1 VTTTP
6 ENNGPTDRT
15 PHPDPAPATTAG
27 PDPEAEAA
35 TAEEVAVEE
44 PVATEESAT
53 GPDAATADADAP
65 APLSATTAVPRSGG
79 ALSAETFSLVAL
91 FLLILTMLS
100 GRLVEL
106 FATVSS
112 IGDQPVAVDQ
122 VAQLNTQI
130 MTTGAMAV
138 ITVLFAVLSL
148 VLGGAGTRAW
158 ARWTAS
164 ATLIT
169 GLLFVAVA
177 VATYVM
183 VPTGVEQPPMM
194 PMG

>member
-1 VTTTP
+1 MSTTP
-6 ENNGPTDRT
+6 ENNGPTDNT
-15 PHPDPAPATTAG
+15 PRPDEDAASATDPATETGSAPVEEVTV
-27 PDPEAEAA
+27 
-35 TAEEVAVEE
+35 EEVAVEE
-44 PVATEESAT
+44 PGATEEAAAGT
-53 GPDAATADADAP
+53 EEPATA
-65 APLSATTAVPRSGG
+65 AVAEPRPGG

-112 IGDQPVAVDQ
+112 IGDQQVAVAQ

-130 MTTGAMAV
+130 TTSGAMAA
-138 ITVLFAVLSL
+138 ITVLFAVLAL
-148 VLGGAGTRAW
+148 VLSNAGTRTW
-158 ARWTAS
+158 ARWTAT

-169 GLLFVAVA
+169 GLLFVVVA

-183 VPTGVEQPPMM
+183 VPAGVEQPPMM

>member
-1 VTTTP
+1 MSTSP
-6 ENNGPTDRT
+6 ENNGPTDNT
-15 PHPDPAPATTAG
+15 PRPDEDAETATEPSTAADSATT
-27 PDPEAEAA
+27 
-35 TAEEVAVEE
+35 EEVAVEE
-44 PVATEESAT
+44 TAVEGPGATGEAATGTEEPA
-53 GPDAATADADAP
+53 AATMLD
-65 APLSATTAVPRSGG
+65 PRPGG
-79 ALSAETFSLVAL
+79 ALSSETFSLVAL

-106 FATVSS
+106 FATVAS
-112 IGDQPVAVDQ
+112 IGDQQVAVAQ

-130 MTTGAMAV
+130 TTSGAMAA

-148 VLGGAGTRAW
+148 VLSGAGTRTW

-169 GLLFVAVA
+169 GLLFVLVA

-183 VPTGVEQPPMM
+183 VPAGVEQPPMM

>member
-1 VTTTP
+1 MSTSP
-6 ENNGPTDRT
+6 ENNGPTDNT
-15 PHPDPAPATTAG
+15 PQPDEAAAPATG
-27 PDPEAEAA
+27 PAAEAEPA

-44 PVATEESAT
+44 TDATGEAAT
-53 GPDAATADADAP
+53 GPEG
-65 APLSATTAVPRSGG
+65 TTVVAQPEPRPGG

-112 IGDQPVAVDQ
+112 IGDQPVAAAQ

-130 MTTGAMAV
+130 TTSGAMAA
-138 ITVLFAVLSL
+138 ITVLFAVLAL
-148 VLGGAGTRAW
+148 VLSGTGTRTW
-158 ARWTAS
+158 ARWTAT

-177 VATYVM
+177 IATYVM
-183 VPTGVEQPPMM
+183 VPVGVEQPPMM

>member
-1 VTTTP
+1 MSTSP
-6 ENNGPTDRT
+6 ENNGPTDNT
-15 PHPDPAPATTAG
+15 PRPDE
-27 PDPEAEAA
+27 DAA
-35 TAEEVAVEE
+35 TSVDPVTGAESATEEEVAVEE
-44 PVATEESAT
+44 PDAT
-53 GPDAATADADAP
+53 GEAATGTGEPVTAAMAD
-65 APLSATTAVPRSGG
+65 PRPGG

-112 IGDQPVAVDQ
+112 IGDQQVAAAQ

-130 MTTGAMAV
+130 TTSGAMAA

-148 VLGGAGTRAW
+148 VLSGAGTRTW
-158 ARWTAS
+158 ARWTAT

-169 GLLFVAVA
+169 GLLFVVVA
-177 VATYVM
+177 IATYVM
-183 VPTGVEQPPMM
+183 VPAGVEQPPMM

>member
-1 VTTTP
+1 MSTSP
-6 ENNGPTDRT
+6 ENNSPTDNT
-15 PHPDPAPATTAG
+15 PQPDEDAAATDGSAAPAEPTTTGEPTASEEVAAE
-27 PDPEAEAA
+27 EADATGEAA
-35 TAEEVAVEE
+35 TGTEE
-44 PVATEESAT
+44 P
-53 GPDAATADADAP
+53 ATA
-65 APLSATTAVPRSGG
+65 TMVEPRPGG

-91 FLLILTMLS
+91 FMLILTMLS

-112 IGDQPVAVDQ
+112 IGDQQVAAAQ

-130 MTTGAMAV
+130 TTSGAMAA
-138 ITVLFAVLSL
+138 ITVLFAVLAL
-148 VLGGAGTRAW
+148 VLSGAGTRTW
-158 ARWTAS
+158 ARWTAT

-183 VPTGVEQPPMM
+183 VPVGVEQPPMM